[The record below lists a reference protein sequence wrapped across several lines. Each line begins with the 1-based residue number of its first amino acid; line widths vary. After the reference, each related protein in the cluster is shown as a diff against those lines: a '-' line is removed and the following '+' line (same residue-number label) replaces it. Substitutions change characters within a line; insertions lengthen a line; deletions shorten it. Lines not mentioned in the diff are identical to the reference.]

1 MYLFHIFLISS
12 YFRMYNVTPDD
23 FARLESWYPGRFE
36 IEYDRDEADYVY
48 ESEKLATLSGK
59 KMHGKKNH
67 VNRFQKEFEGRWS
80 YESMKKR
87 IWRNVSRWL

>member
-1 MYLFHIFLISS
+1 
-12 YFRMYNVTPDD
+12 MYNVTPDD

-67 VNRFQKEFEGRWS
+67 VNRFRKEFEGRWS
-80 YESMKKR
+80 YESMKKENLEECFQMALKVEKR
-87 IWRNVSRWL
+87 EWL

>member
-1 MYLFHIFLISS
+1 MTGKLVS
-12 YFRMYNVTPDD
+12 
-23 FARLESWYPGRFE
+23 GRFE

-67 VNRFQKEFEGRWS
+67 VNRFRKEFEGRWS

-87 IWRNVSRWL
+87 ESGGMFPDGFEVEKREWL